1 MDKEQ
6 LVNNIKEWIK
16 IDNELRE
23 LQKVSKE
30 RRERKKQLT
39 NNLVDIMRENEIDC
53 FDVNDGKIVYT
64 KNKVK
69 QTLNKKYLLS
79 TLQNFYND
87 DPIQAKQLTEFI
99 LNNREE
105 IVKENIRRKIT

>member
-23 LQKVSKE
+23 LQKASKE
-30 RRERKKQLT
+30 RRERKKELT

>member
-6 LVNNIKEWIK
+6 LGNNIKEWIK